1 MKLLPGHLA
10 KNKNEELSWFDV
22 LDEQLNTRATKWALA
37 SFGIIG
43 AQGAAVAHHHR
54 QPTKA
59 HTDARLTFAF
69 RCFLF
74 RVHRSSRLSLCAMSI
89 HGRRQ

>member
-37 SFGIIG
+37 RFGIIG

-54 QPTKA
+54 QP
-59 HTDARLTFAF
+59 
-69 RCFLF
+69 
-74 RVHRSSRLSLCAMSI
+74 S
-89 HGRRQ
+89 

>member
-22 LDEQLNTRATKWALA
+22 LDEQLNTRTTKWALA

-43 AQGAAVAHHHR
+43 AQSAAVAHHHR
-54 QPTKA
+54 QATKR
-59 HTDARLTFAF
+59 HPDARFTFAVLLV
-69 RCFLF
+69 LF
-74 RVHRSSRLSLCAMSI
+74 RVHRSSRLSLCAKSI
-89 HGRRQ
+89 HDRRQ